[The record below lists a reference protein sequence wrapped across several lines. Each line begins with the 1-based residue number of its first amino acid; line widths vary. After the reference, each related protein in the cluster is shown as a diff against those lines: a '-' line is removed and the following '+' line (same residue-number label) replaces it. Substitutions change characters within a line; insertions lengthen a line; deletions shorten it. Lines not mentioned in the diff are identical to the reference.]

1 MPRRITPIRWV
12 NAGTPVR
19 FGGERLD
26 SFRSAAAPAFYACGL
41 AFFTLLLGSRGLQ
54 NAIAEGDTRTIS
66 MHHMHTSEDI
76 TITFKRDG
84 RYDEAALE
92 KLNWFLRD
100 WRKQQE
106 TRMDPHLIDL
116 IWEVQREAGSKEPIW
131 VVCGYRSPE
140 TNAMLRRHSN
150 GVARFSQHILG
161 HAMDFYIPGVP
172 LDQLRAIGL
181 RLQRGGVGFYPTS
194 GSPFV
199 HMDTGGIRHW
209 PRMTR
214 EQLVRVFPDGRTV
227 HIPTDGRPLPGY
239 ALALADIK
247 NRGDSPS
254 DASLDAARSAGVDVA
269 DGGVAHRI
277 ARPFKKLFGLAPSDE
292 DDEGDAPAATAST
305 AEPQRTGAKAALAA
319 AVARTGDKIAAEKKR
334 LAEIASRAEDKLA
347 AEKAKLAQVASN
359 AEDKLAAE
367 KAKLAQVASNAED
380 KLAAEKTK
388 LVKIAS
394 KAHVIARAEA
404 ATATPNQII
413 ETRGFWQGIPEGE
426 AIRSV
431 AVAAARSVAAFA
443 NPAPVADAVSTDPE
457 TTESIPPFSAS
468 RQDRAAAEGA
478 LAYAESS
485 DGDAPAVTGATAA
498 PRATVTGPVAVRT
511 GAGEMTIAVKR
522 ISGRPT
528 SAILTVAKKTTSGIL
543 SNTARLDDPWLRA
556 VVWSPNVHRFL
567 YITELGVRDFR
578 SLSPLMVKPANSV
591 LMTFAADPA
600 SGLTSDRFSGSAI
613 VFISTVTYPLRT
625 AELQ

>member
-1 MPRRITPIRWV
+1 MPQRIAPIRCV
-12 NAGTPVR
+12 NVGTPVL
-19 FGGERLD
+19 FGGARLD
-26 SFRSAAAPAFYACGL
+26 RFRRAAAPAFYSCGL
-41 AFFTLLLGSRGLQ
+41 ALLVLLFGSRGLQ

-66 MHHMHTSEDI
+66 MHHMHTGEDI

-92 KLNWFLRD
+92 KISWFLRD
-100 WRKQQE
+100 WRKEQQ

-116 IWEVQREAGSKEPIW
+116 VWEVQRESGSKEPIW

-227 HIPTDGRPLPGY
+227 HIPTDGKPLAGY

-247 NRGDSPS
+247 KRGDSPS
-254 DASLDAARSAGVDVA
+254 DASLDAARSAGFDVA
-269 DGGVAHRI
+269 DEGVGHRI
-277 ARPFKKLFGLAPSDE
+277 ARPLAKLFGLAKTDE
-292 DDEGDAPAATAST
+292 DDEGDAPGAAAST
-305 AEPQRTGAKAALAA
+305 TEPQRSGAKAALAA
-319 AVARTGDKIAAEKKR
+319 AISRTG
-334 LAEIASRAEDKLA
+334 DKLA
-347 AEKAKLAQVASN
+347 AEKKKLADAASRAEGKLAAGKAKLAQVASN
-359 AEDKLAAE
+359 AEDKL
-367 KAKLAQVASNAED
+367 S
-380 KLAAEKTK
+380 AEKTK
-388 LVKIAS
+388 LIKIAS
-394 KAHVIARAEA
+394 KARVIARAEA
-404 ATATPNQII
+404 STATPNQVI
-413 ETRGFWQGIPEGE
+413 ESRGFWQGLPDGE

-431 AVAAARSVAAFA
+431 AAAAAKSMAALA
-443 NPAPVADAVSTDPE
+443 GKTPVNEIASADPE
-457 TTESIPPFSAS
+457 ATESIPPFAA
-468 RQDRAAAEGA
+468 RRDDRTAPEGV
-478 LAYAESS
+478 LAYAESPDDAS
-485 DGDAPAVTGATAA
+485 AAAPAGAGAA
-498 PRATVTGPVAVRT
+498 GAATRSTVTGPLAVRA
-511 GAGEMTIAVKR
+511 GADEMTIAVKR

-528 SAILTVAKKTTSGIL
+528 SAILTVAKKTTSSIL
-543 SNTARLDDPWLRA
+543 ANTARLDDPWLRA

-567 YITELGVRDFR
+567 YITELGTRDFR
-578 SLSPLMVKPANSV
+578 SLSGLMVKPANSV
-591 LMTFAADPA
+591 LMTFAADPQ
-600 SGLTSDRFSGSAI
+600 SGLANDHFSGSAI
-613 VFISTVTYPLRT
+613 VFISTITYPVRS